1 MSADPQTD
9 DWLAFFDRLSL
20 LYRTLVLG
28 PLWGDRF
35 ADHRED
41 PWSALGLFL
50 YAYAFGRPGGSAR
63 DAGAGAEALSRAREH
78 GPFTG
83 AVDAAETTWTLAC
96 GLRGG
101 TTTGPRSHPLYPSS
115 DPEDVGVRPRPSLV
129 EMRFVGDVAGF
140 QSSLTAFASSLL
152 ARDDL
157 STVLGIL
164 TGIRGIGAAR
174 AGWFLRDLAVWEEP
188 GGPDGEYAPEPVD
201 GHVRR
206 AVTMMAAGSPGGDG
220 VDVGAWLRER
230 CEPREDRAH
239 RVSAGMSYFGE
250 RIAGDPFTL
259 EGCLCDLALAKQLA
273 ERHRERLSRASG
285 EG

>member
-1 MSADPQTD
+1 MSADPGTD
-9 DWLAFFDRLSL
+9 DWLLFFDRLSS
-20 LYRTLVLG
+20 LYRALVLA
-28 PLWGDRF
+28 PLWSDRF

-50 YAYAFGRPGGSAR
+50 YASAFGRPGGSAR
-63 DAGAGAEALSRAREH
+63 DGGAGAEALSMAREH

-83 AVDAAETTWTLAC
+83 ATDAAEITWDLLS

-101 TTTGPRSHPLYPSS
+101 TSTGPRAHPLYPSS
-115 DPEDVGVRPRPSLV
+115 DPAEIGVRPRPSLV
-129 EMRFVGDVAGF
+129 EMRFVGDVAAF

-157 STVLGIL
+157 VTVLEIL
-164 TGIRGIGAAR
+164 TGVRGVGAAR

-188 GGPDGEYAPEPVD
+188 DGPVGDHAPEPVD
-201 GHVRR
+201 GHVRT
-206 AVTMMAAGSPGGDG
+206 AVEMLAGASLEGSG

-230 CEPREDRAH
+230 CRAGEARAH
-239 RVSAGMSYFGE
+239 RVSAGISYFGE

-259 EGCLCDLALAKQLA
+259 EGCLGDLGRAKQLA
-273 ERHRERLSRASG
+273 ERHRERLARAAEDG
-285 EG
+285 